1 MDLGTRPQAFTFIK
15 DGASVKRKLG
25 AIAVELIDLLIG
37 MAILTAPVLFLAAAA
52 KVILDRRASAQ
63 RLQPA
68 EATAEDPRP

>member
-1 MDLGTRPQAFTFIK
+1 MGRPFE
-15 DGASVKRKLG
+15 RKFG

-52 KVILDRRASAQ
+52 KVILDRRAGAQ

-68 EATAEDPRP
+68 EATVEDPRP